1 MEYTAV
7 LAKVSFVLIKVPKL
21 TTLRSHDQGEIGQIA
36 DSPPNFKELG
46 IEILWYQFGEVILKT
61 QGGVGI

>member
-1 MEYTAV
+1 MWDQSLVEYTAV

-36 DSPPNFKELG
+36 DSPPEL
-46 IEILWYQFGEVILKT
+46 
-61 QGGVGI
+61 

>member
-21 TTLRSHDQGEIGQIA
+21 TTLRSHDQGKIGEIA
-36 DSPPNFKELG
+36 DSPPEL
-46 IEILWYQFGEVILKT
+46 
-61 QGGVGI
+61 